1 MSLLSAGGP
10 ICWHKAQD
18 FGDNGGMNAARPPA
32 LDRTALVLT
41 GGGARAAY
49 QVGVLKAA
57 AEVLPKH
64 AHNPFSIITG
74 TSAGAINAVALG
86 ASANNFRLA
95 VKKVERLWGNLKV
108 EQVYRAG
115 YRDLAGSLLRLFAS
129 LFHRGMSV
137 GKPLALLDSAPL
149 AELLHRVID
158 FDDLERRLESGL
170 LDAIGVTAS
179 SYDTGESIT
188 FYQSNLGGEVVPP
201 WSRSRRKGVSA
212 KLSVAH
218 LLASS
223 AIPTILPAARIGD
236 SYFGDGAL
244 RQLSPI
250 SPALHLGAERVM
262 VVGVSGNRSHPAVPG
277 VEKRSPS
284 LARMLGHVF
293 NSAFI
298 DALENDMEHLERI
311 NELVGMLRNENP
323 RSEASGMREVDF
335 LCINPTIEIDQIAS
349 DHLRSLPP
357 AMRTLLNVTGA
368 TPRGGGTSL
377 ASYLL
382 FQGEFCRDLIDTGY
396 RDAFEQRDMLEHFFR
411 ARDPLRLNRGA

>member
-1 MSLLSAGGP
+1 
-10 ICWHKAQD
+10 
-18 FGDNGGMNAARPPA
+18 MNSARPPA
-32 LDRTALVLT
+32 ADRTALVLT

-64 AHNPFSIITG
+64 SHNPFSIITG

-95 VKKVERLWGNLKV
+95 VKKVERLWSNLRV

-115 YRDLAGSLLRLFAS
+115 YLSLAGSMLRLFGS
-129 LFHRGMSV
+129 LFHRGI
-137 GKPLALLDSAPL
+137 GLGQPLAILDTSPL
-149 AELLHRVID
+149 AELLHRTID
-158 FDDLERRLESGL
+158 FRDLERRLEGGL

-188 FYQSNLGGEVVPP
+188 FYQSNLGGEILQP
-201 WSRSRRKGVSA
+201 WVRSRRKGVPA
-212 KLSVAH
+212 KLTVAH

-223 AIPTILPAARIGD
+223 AIPTLLPAARIGD
-236 SYFGDGAL
+236 TYFGDGAL
-244 RQLSPI
+244 RQLSPL
-250 SPALHLGAERVM
+250 SPALHLGAERIM
-262 VVGVSGNRSHPAVPG
+262 VVGVSGNRTHPAVPD
-277 VEKRSPS
+277 VKRRSPS

-293 NSAFI
+293 NSAFL
-298 DALENDMEHLERI
+298 DALENDMEHMERV

-323 RSEASGMREVDF
+323 RSDAAGMREVDF

-349 DHLRSLPP
+349 EHLRSLPP

-396 RDAFEQRDMLEHFFR
+396 RDALDQRDMLEHFFR
-411 ARDPLRLNRGA
+411 ARHPLRPVRGA